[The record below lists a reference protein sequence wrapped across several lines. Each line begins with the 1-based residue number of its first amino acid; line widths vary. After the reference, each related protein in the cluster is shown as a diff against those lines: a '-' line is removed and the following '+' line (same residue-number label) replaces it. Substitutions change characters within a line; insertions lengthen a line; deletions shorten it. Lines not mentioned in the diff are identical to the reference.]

1 MLSVRPDINVKSHDP
16 IGLLYPT
23 YDRPKA
29 VEARVGELRKVI
41 KLKVGGD

>member
-1 MLSVRPDINVKSHDP
+1 MLSVESDVHVRSHDP

-23 YDRPKA
+23 YDCPKA
-29 VEARVGELRKVI
+29 VETRVGELRKVI